1 MISEMGM
8 LKGSNHPKKTVEIDV
23 HELAVLRSAKD
34 LLMRRVKAEQIK
46 DPVQR
51 LQKLSVIRV
60 DTLHWLKR
68 H

>member
-1 MISEMGM
+1 M
-8 LKGSNHPKKTVEIDV
+8 LKGSKHLKKTVEIDV

-34 LLMRRVKAEQIK
+34 LLMRRVHAEQIK
-46 DPVQR
+46 NPVQR
-51 LQKLSVIRV
+51 LQTLSVIRV